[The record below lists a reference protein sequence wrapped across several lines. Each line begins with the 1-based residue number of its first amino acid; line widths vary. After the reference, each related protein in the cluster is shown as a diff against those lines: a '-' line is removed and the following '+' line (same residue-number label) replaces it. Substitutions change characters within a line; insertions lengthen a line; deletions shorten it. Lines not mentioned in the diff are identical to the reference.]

1 MLSFQQFLKESFNLI
16 PKYQFRTIADGQT
29 VHSKKISGHLVTIKF
44 NPTTVKSKET
54 HIVGFEIDGGMSRGG
69 VKNPKVANEIK
80 NHIRNVVMSH
90 IHHTGINNIWYR
102 PEDSDKEQQSRKA
115 AVYKRALRGP
125 NVNIAP
131 EGAGMMVT
139 FKKQQKPH
147 TTIAGRIKKLI
158 GM

>member
-1 MLSFQQFLKESFNLI
+1 MLSFKQFLKESFTLI
-16 PKYQFRTIADGQT
+16 PKKHFKVGKDG
-29 VHSKKISGHLVTIKF
+29 VIKHDANISGHSIKVSF
-44 NPTTVKSKET
+44 NPTIIDSKPT
-54 HIVGFEIDGGMSRGG
+54 HVVGFEVAGGMSRGG

-102 PEDSDKEQQSRKA
+102 PEDSDEEQQSRKA
-115 AVYKRALRGP
+115 AVYKRVLRGP

-139 FKKQQKPH
+139 FKKQEKP
-147 TTIAGRIKKLI
+147 TIAGRIKTLI